1 MSNLLEIIHET
12 LHSWETWVG
21 FETNRH
27 TVSVSKPTGHTVSW
41 KSNTFINY
49 VHTMLAVNRIW
60 YFRINNQT
68 EKVKWSYDRET
79 SRECCIN
86 LRVQSCIKL
95 FNGACVLFYF
105 IIYKNRTLN
114 QPSYIIWYD
123 DMINKHTLKNSLNSE
138 HAIAFC
144 YR

>member
-95 FNGACVLFYF
+95 FLMVHASCF
-105 IIYKNRTLN
+105 IL
-114 QPSYIIWYD
+114 SYIKIGRST
-123 DMINKHTLKNSLNSE
+123 NFHTLYDMMTWLINILLK
-138 HAIAFC
+138 IV
-144 YR
+144 

>member
-1 MSNLLEIIHET
+1 MY
-12 LHSWETWVG
+12 
-21 FETNRH
+21 
-27 TVSVSKPTGHTVSW
+27 K
-41 KSNTFINY
+41 TF
-49 VHTMLAVNRIW
+49 
-60 YFRINNQT
+60 
-68 EKVKWSYDRET
+68 
-79 SRECCIN
+79 
-86 LRVQSCIKL
+86 

-138 HAIAFC
+138 NAIAFC

>member
-1 MSNLLEIIHET
+1 MSNLLEIMHET

-123 DMINKHTLKNSLNSE
+123 DMINK
-138 HAIAFC
+138 IV
-144 YR
+144 